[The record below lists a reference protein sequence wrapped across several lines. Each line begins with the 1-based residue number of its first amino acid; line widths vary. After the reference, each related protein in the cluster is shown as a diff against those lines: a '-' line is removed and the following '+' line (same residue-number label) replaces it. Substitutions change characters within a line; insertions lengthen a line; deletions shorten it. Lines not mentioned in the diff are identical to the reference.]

1 MGAIHS
7 GSRCITS
14 EQLNLR
20 ARCAASGLGALGITA
35 GDTIAL
41 YLRNDLALF
50 EATLAAGMLG
60 AYPVPVNWHYVEDE
74 ARYVF
79 HDAQV
84 KAIVIHAD
92 LLRNIAAAIPEG
104 IPVLVVPTP
113 PEIAQAYD
121 IRREQCAPGPGMLDW
136 NEWLERHPPFQAPAQ
151 QARDSMIYTSG
162 TTGRPKG
169 VRRQAPT
176 SEESLFQEFV
186 RARGFGFSREQ
197 GADIVTVVTG
207 PMYHNAPNAYG
218 LIAARYGGTVILQPR
233 FDARELLRLIQEFR
247 VTHLQMVPVMFNR
260 LLALPDDERKTYDLS
275 SLQVVVHSAAPVSP
289 EVKRLMLSWWGPI
302 INEYYGTTETGMMA
316 FCTAREWLAHPGAVG
331 KVLPEADL
339 KIVDADGKEMPPGT
353 PGEII
358 CWVRGVPDFTYHN
371 DDDKRQASFRGSRF
385 STGDVGYVSED
396 GFLYLCDRVKDL
408 LISGGV
414 NIYPAEIE
422 AVLIRMPGVGDCA
435 VFGIPDAEFGEA
447 VCAVVQPAEGSD
459 ITAQDVK
466 GYLRARIAGYKVP
479 RVVEFRDEL
488 PREDSGK
495 IFKRKIREQYWMTA
509 NRRI

>member
-1 MGAIHS
+1 MGAIYS
-7 GSRCITS
+7 GSRCISS
-14 EQLNLR
+14 EQLDQR
-20 ARCAASGLGALGITA
+20 ARRAASGLSALGIAA

-92 LLRNIAAAIPEG
+92 LLRNIVAAIPAG

-113 PEIAQAYD
+113 PEIAQAYG
-121 IRREQCAPGPGMLDW
+121 IPQEHCVLPAGALDW
-136 NEWLERHPPFQAPAQ
+136 NAWLKEQPPFQAPASQ
-151 QARDSMIYTSG
+151 PRDSMIYTSG

-169 VRRQAPT
+169 VRRRAPT
-176 SEESLFQEFV
+176 AEESLFQEFV

-233 FDARELLRLIQEFR
+233 FNARELLRLIQEFR

-260 LLALPDDERKTYDLS
+260 LLDLPEKERESYDLS
-275 SLQVVVHSAAPVSP
+275 SLQVVVHSAAPISP
-289 EVKRLMLSWWGPI
+289 EVKHRMLSWWGPI

-316 FCTAREWLAHPGAVG
+316 FCSAREWLDHPGTVG
-331 KVLPEADL
+331 RVLPEADL
-339 KIVDADGKEMPPGT
+339 KIVDTAGSELPPGT
-353 PGEII
+353 PGEIT
-358 CWVRGVPDFTYHN
+358 CWVQGVPDFTYHN
-371 DDDKRQASFRGSRF
+371 DDAKRQASFRGSRF

-422 AVLIRMPGVGDCA
+422 AVLVSMPGVRDCA

-447 VCAVVQPAEGSD
+447 VCAVVQPAEAHG
-459 ITAQDVK
+459 ITAQTVK
-466 GYLRARIAGYKVP
+466 EYLRARMAGYKVP
-479 RVVEFRDEL
+479 RIVDFRDEL

-495 IFKRKIREQYWMTA
+495 IFKRKIREEYWAAST
-509 NRRI
+509 RRI